1 MRTPTAILDLLPLLE
16 HSTAD
21 DLEDQ
26 DLDFKQWNTTSLD
39 QSVKLVVEM
48 AVCMANGGGGSVVFG
63 VHDKLVGRQH
73 SILGVPP
80 AIDINRLRR
89 AVYDSTDPKITPVF
103 EEISVP
109 EGTGRLLLMQ
119 IHPGLPPYTDTSG
132 TGKVRIG
139 KDCQPLTGTLRRR
152 LMVETGETDPTAPS
166 VPGDWRAM
174 VSPVAL
180 EKLRHLASQEK
191 APRDLL
197 SLGNEDFL
205 ASLGCLKNGSLNCA
219 GLLLCGKSEA
229 ISAVYPGFLWNYLR
243 MESDTSYIDQ
253 RDGREA
259 LPVALDL
266 FEERIASDNPIRTLE
281 LGLVHAEIRAYPP
294 IALREILL
302 NAFGHADYRL
312 AAPVLVKQFPGRLE
326 ISNPGSFIG
335 GISTKNILHHPP
347 VARNP
352 ALIDALTKLRLV
364 NRSNLGIGRIY
375 ESFLIDGKEPPIYHE
390 SGDTIIVTLLK
401 QDVSPEFR
409 AFVAEEGRNGRI
421 LGVDE
426 LLVLQF
432 LLRHSELETIQA
444 AAMCQRPEETMRAA
458 LSQMERDYCWIER
471 GGTGRGTYWRLAR
484 SLAKRLLPQEL
495 LRSQSRIDLETA
507 KTRIMS
513 ILKQRSNAQEPGL
526 SNAEIRSITSFNR
539 DQVNRLMRD
548 LRHQHPEIVLH
559 GEKKSSRYYYEP
571 NNPRS

>member
-1 MRTPTAILDLLPLLE
+1 MRTPSDILELLPLLE
-16 HSTAD
+16 HSPAD
-21 DLEDQ
+21 ELEDQ
-26 DLDFKQWNTTSLD
+26 DLDFKQWNTTSID
-39 QSVKLVVEM
+39 QAVKLVVEM

-63 VHDKLVGRQH
+63 VHDKSVGRQH
-73 SILGVPP
+73 AILGVPSS
-80 AIDINRLRR
+80 IDINRLKR

-103 EEISVP
+103 EEISVQ

-152 LMVETGETDPTAPS
+152 LMVETGETDPTAPI

-191 APRDLL
+191 APRDLI

-205 ASLGCLKNGSLNCA
+205 ASLGCLKNGLLTRA
-219 GLLLCGKSEA
+219 GLLLCGKGEA
-229 ISAVYPGFLWNYLR
+229 ITSVFPGYLWNYLR
-243 MESDTSYIDQ
+243 MVSDTSYTDQ
-253 RDGREA
+253 RDGRDA

-266 FEERIASDNPIRTLE
+266 FEERIAVDNPIRTLE
-281 LGLVHAEIRAYPP
+281 LGLVHAEIRAYPS

-302 NAFGHADYRL
+302 NAFGHSDYRL

-375 ESFLIDGKEPPIYHE
+375 ESLLIDGKEPPIYQE

-409 AFVAEEGRNGRI
+409 AFVAEEGRKGNI

-432 LLRHSELETIQA
+432 LLRHSELETTHA
-444 AAMCQRPEETMRAA
+444 ASMCQRPDETMRAT
-458 LSQMERDYCWIER
+458 LSQMERDSCWIER

-484 SLAKRLLPQEL
+484 SLANRLLPQSL

-507 KTRIMS
+507 KTRITS
-513 ILKQRSNAQEPGL
+513 ILKQRSNAKELGL
-526 SNAEIRSITSFNR
+526 SNAEIRTITSFNR

-571 NNPRS
+571 NNTRS